1 MAPDGASGVGT
12 NGYAWPVPRN
22 QIPILGC
29 IADDLTGA
37 TDLAGGLVREG
48 LRVTVLVGVPDDDL
62 RTPAADAVVVALK
75 SRSIEAAVA
84 VGQARRS
91 LAWLRAIGIERH
103 YFKYASTFDST
114 PAGNIGPVTEALQAD
129 LGASL
134 TVACPAFPANGR
146 TVYQGHLFVGERLL
160 AESPM
165 RHHPLNPMTDSSV
178 VRLLA
183 AQATGPVGLVPYPTI
198 EAGTGAIRDALEAL
212 GRAGHRHAVADAL
225 DDGHLAAIAGAV
237 VDAPLVTGGSALA
250 AAIGAA
256 LRERGEVRPA
266 DPPTRSGRADGRSA
280 VIAGSCSAATL
291 GQVAAMAARRPAL
304 TIDAEA
310 AARGEDVT
318 AAALEWAARRLPDGP
333 VLISASAPPAAV
345 EGFRATHGPAGG
357 AAIEHQLAAIAC
369 GLVEL
374 GVRRLVVAGGET
386 SGAVVEGLR
395 LRELEVG
402 REIEPGVPWV
412 LARDPVEIGLV
423 LKSGNFGSVDF
434 FARALEAVP

>member
-1 MAPDGASGVGT
+1 M
-12 NGYAWPVPRN
+12 PRN
-22 QIPILGC
+22 RIPILGC

-48 LRVTVLVGVPDDDL
+48 LRVTVHVGVPGDDL
-62 RTPAADAVVVALK
+62 GTPAADAVVVALK
-75 SRSIEAAVA
+75 SRSIRAADA
-84 VGQARRS
+84 VVQARRS
-91 LAWLRAIGIERH
+91 LAWLRSIGIERH

-114 PAGNIGPVTEALQAD
+114 PTGNIGPVTEALQAD
-129 LGASL
+129 LEASL

-146 TVYQGHLFVGERLL
+146 TVYQGHLFVGELL
-160 AESPM
+160 LSESPM

-183 AQATGPVGLVPYPTI
+183 AQATGSVGLVPYAI
-198 EAGTGAIRDALEAL
+198 VEAGPGAIRDALEAL
-212 GRAGHRHAVADAL
+212 AKAGTRHAVADAL
-225 DDGHLAAIAGAV
+225 DEGHLASIAEAV

-250 AAIGAA
+250 AAIGAV
-256 LRERGEVRPA
+256 LRERDDVRRA
-266 DPPTRSGRADGRSA
+266 EPPTAPGRADGRSA

-310 AARGEDVT
+310 AARGEDVA
-318 AAALEWAARRLPDGP
+318 AAALDWAARRLPDGP
-333 VLISASAPPAAV
+333 VLISTSAPPHAV
-345 EGFRATHGPAGG
+345 ESFRATHGPDGG
-357 AAIEHQLAAIAC
+357 AAIERQLATIAC

-386 SGAVVEGLR
+386 SGAVVEALGVRQLD
-395 LRELEVG
+395 VG

-412 LARDPVEIGLV
+412 VAREPVEIGLV

-434 FARALEAVP
+434 FARALGETP